1 MASIRKVSDFLKI
14 VGQKVD
20 LETKQNGRFCGKLY
34 DISDSCKHLIL
45 HDVVHISPKG
55 KSVNGFLAKHL
66 K

>member
-34 DISDSCKHLIL
+34 DISDSCK
-45 HDVVHISPKG
+45 
-55 KSVNGFLAKHL
+55 
-66 K
+66 